1 MPSPHRTREIARQE
15 AGHYRVVATSANVT
29 LTDDDGGT
37 YFTATQ
43 ASAYDI
49 TLPAIS
55 ASRAGWWAD
64 FTLVAAGAND
74 VDVVAATA
82 DADKI
87 YILENSDTATN
98 NASDPADKV
107 TFDASNAGI
116 GDHLHIWHDGNNWYA
131 RQSSVAD
138 AGAEHSG

>member
-15 AGHYRVVATSANVT
+15 SGHHRVVALSGATS

-37 YFTATQ
+37 YFTVTQ
-43 ASAYDI
+43 ASAFDI

-55 ASRAGWWAD
+55 TVRAGWWAD
-64 FTLVAAGAND
+64 FVVATVGSND

-87 YILENSDTATN
+87 FGVENSDT
-98 NASDPADKV
+98 SDAIDAADKV
-107 TFDASNAGI
+107 TFVASNAVR
-116 GDHLHIWHDGNNWYA
+116 GDWLHIWTDGTAWYA
-131 RQSSVAD
+131 RLTGTADNATDSS
-138 AGAEHSG
+138 G

>member
-15 AGHYRVVATSANVT
+15 SGHNRVVALTGAAT
-29 LTDDDGGT
+29 LTDNDGGT
-37 YFTATQ
+37 YFTITQ

-49 TLPAIS
+49 TLPTIS
-55 ASRAGWWAD
+55 QCRPGWWAD
-64 FTLVAAGAND
+64 FTLSTAGSND

-87 YILENSDTATN
+87 FGLENSDTATSID
-98 NASDPADKV
+98 AVDKV
-107 TFDASNAGI
+107 TFVASNAAV
-116 GDHLHIWHDGNNWYA
+116 GDHLHIWTDGTNWYC

-138 AGAEHSG
+138 AGAGSSG

>member
-1 MPSPHRTREIARQE
+1 MPSPHRVREIARQE
-15 AGHYRVVATSANVT
+15 SGHHRIVATSADKT
-29 LTDDDGGT
+29 LYDGDAGT
-37 YFTATQ
+37 YFTVTQ

-55 ASRAGWWAD
+55 GSRAGWWAD
-64 FTLVAAGAND
+64 FTLVTAGAND

-87 YILENSDTATN
+87 FGLENSDTATVI
-98 NASDPADKV
+98 NAVDKV
-107 TFDASNAGI
+107 TFDASNAGV
-116 GDHLHIWHDGNNWYA
+116 GDHLHIWHDGTNWYC

-138 AGAEHSG
+138 AGGESSG